1 MDETIYVLLKIQ
13 FYFALEV
20 WFSIYA
26 MNRPDI
32 TAPNFIGNFIDRKR
46 GFKVDLVG
54 TSNYPELCSI
64 YLGFSGSTPN
74 ACVSTYLF

>member
-1 MDETIYVLLKIQ
+1 MDH
-13 FYFALEV
+13 
-20 WFSIYA
+20 
-26 MNRPDI
+26 PDI
-32 TAPNFIGNFIDRKR
+32 IAPNFIGNFIDRKR